1 MTGRVWFQ
9 LTILVL
15 GLIICAAI
23 ASVIKLR
30 TGQSWKM
37 IVTDKRLQQSCFGLA
52 LVVLVGI
59 FALFIYIN
67 N

>member
-1 MTGRVWFQ
+1 MTGRAGLQ
-9 LTILVL
+9 LTIIIL

-23 ASVIKLR
+23 ASIIKLR
-30 TGQSWKM
+30 TGQSWKS
-37 IVTDKRLQQSCFGLA
+37 IATDRRLQQSCFGLA
-52 LVVLVGI
+52 LVVLIGI